1 MEPWPHSSSSWP
13 RWCSNTLH
21 KLPPTWMMLSFTV
34 TSVQS
39 MCSRWLQSCS
49 LCWGGGSGFM
59 ANLKMFA
66 VVWGLP
72 PERQTGAPS
81 DGEASSHCIL
91 SVTKPKR
98 RWGSFGAGWFV
109 PNFGEQTSPLTD
121 LTQKVAPD
129 LVLWM
134 QQCQVVFHVKPCSR
148 PNFFPPVYSED
159 WHFAHR
165 AGGSFVAAGKRA
177 DHPVVYFSWKL
188 SVRLTVAHLKKS
200 AWLWGGGLSLFLRP
214 GVLMDPLLKSR
225 HNAVTLL
232 H

>member
-1 MEPWPHSSSSWP
+1 
-13 RWCSNTLH
+13 
-21 KLPPTWMMLSFTV
+21 MLSFTV

-39 MCSRWLQSCS
+39 MCSRWLQSWS
-49 LCWGGGSGFM
+49 LCWGGGVRGSCPTWKCLQ
-59 ANLKMFA
+59 LKGRT
-66 VVWGLP
+66 VLGLP

-159 WHFAHR
+159 WCFAHR

-188 SVRLTVAHLKKS
+188 
-200 AWLWGGGLSLFLRP
+200 W
-214 GVLMDPLLKSR
+214 VLDLL
-225 HNAVTLL
+225 
-232 H
+232 